1 MSSEGDAVVAIEQ
14 VEVSATSITTGPMTV
29 EAALQQ
35 VLKKALVYDGLARGV
50 RESVKAL
57 DSRDAQLCVLC
68 ETCEEAE
75 IIKLIEALCAEHKIY
90 LIKVSD
96 SKKLG
101 EWAGLCKVDRDGN
114 ARKVVGAS
122 CVVVRNWGEES
133 EGRNVL
139 LEYFK
144 TH

>member
-1 MSSEGDAVVAIEQ
+1 MSSEGDVVIHTEE
-14 VEVSATSITTGPMTV
+14 VEVSSSAVAVGTMSV
-29 EAALQQ
+29 EDALQQ
-35 VLKKALVYDGLARGV
+35 VLKKALVYDGLSRGL

-57 DSRDAQLCVLC
+57 DRRDAELCVLC
-68 ETCEEAE
+68 EACEEAE
-75 IIKLIEALCAEHKIY
+75 IIKLIEALCAEHKIP

-101 EWAGLCKVDRDGN
+101 EWAGLCKFDKDGN

-133 EGRNVL
+133 QGQSVL

-144 TH
+144 SH